1 VGQQPLHGA
10 PGQLRDKVGD
20 CQDAGSASDAELS
33 MCCKSE
39 TKNCHSHKVIE
50 FTLTGGYNRGFGI
63 FVESVI
69 RGSSAY
75 KKGRRWKRDF

>member
-1 VGQQPLHGA
+1 MGQQPLHGA

-39 TKNCHSHKVIE
+39 TKNCHSHKVE
-50 FTLTGGYNRGFGI
+50 FNC
-63 FVESVI
+63 
-69 RGSSAY
+69 
-75 KKGRRWKRDF
+75 W